1 VTVIAS
7 SGGLI
12 VALLFVVII
21 VGVAFGIFSR
31 PGSEI
36 DDHPLGGER
45 GDGAPGAEG
54 PSEVEGK
61 DAGSS
66 SAFDEHG
73 TR

>member
-1 VTVIAS
+1 MTVIAS

-12 VALLFVVII
+12 VALLFIVII

-31 PGSEI
+31 QGSEI

-45 GDGAPGAEG
+45 GDGAPGAER
-54 PSEVEGK
+54 PSDVEGS
-61 DAGSS
+61 DTES
-66 SAFDEHG
+66 SAFDQHG

>member
-1 VTVIAS
+1 VTVIAN

-12 VALLFVVII
+12 VVAVFIVVI
-21 VGVAFGIFSR
+21 VGMAIGLFLRS
-31 PGSEI
+31 GSEI

-54 PSEVEGK
+54 PSEVTGQ
-61 DAGSS
+61 DADSS
-66 SAFDEHG
+66 SAFDQHG

>member
-12 VALLFVVII
+12 VVAVFLVII
-21 VGVAFGIFSR
+21 VALAVGIFGR
-31 PGSEI
+31 AGSEI

-45 GDGAPGAEG
+45 NDGAPGAEG
-54 PSEVEGK
+54 PSEVTGQDG
-61 DAGSS
+61 DAS

>member
-1 VTVIAS
+1 MTAIAS

-12 VALLFVVII
+12 VAAVFIVVI
-21 VGVAFGIFSR
+21 VGVAIGLFRR

-45 GDGAPGAEG
+45 NDGAPGAAG
-54 PSEVEGK
+54 PSEVTGQ
-61 DAGSS
+61 DADAS
-66 SAFDEHG
+66 SAFDQHG